1 MKVLLRLFITAVL
14 LISLWQCQFF
24 GKKED
29 TVVPAEN
36 IQSQARLNAEIQ
48 IVNDLLV
55 RADSLRTASDTAG
68 VEQSYQQALARLDS
82 LSVLYGE
89 DSLYLATYQKVSDNY
104 QDYIEALA
112 DSGEDELAAD
122 YILQDLNEL
131 YGDEIDSSLF
141 LQEKVSENN
150 AGKGIPIIHNAK
162 VDKAIRYFTRG
173 RGKRIFARWLTRTGH
188 YEKLLKKVLR
198 EEGAPEELFYLAM
211 IESGLNP
218 RARSYARAVG
228 MWQFISATGRAY
240 GLHHSWWFDE
250 RRDPVK
256 ATRAAAR
263 HLLDLYERFGDWY
276 LAIAGYNF
284 NPRKIEKRLAR
295 YKVDEFWEL
304 PRLPRQTRNYIPTF
318 LAAVTIA
325 QNPEAYGFEKPV
337 SDPLEFDTVTVRECV
352 DLKVVAQCVGSTF
365 AEIKTLN
372 PALLRWCTPPDRKS
386 WTLNLPKGTREV
398 FLQKYAE
405 VPNEKKMSWL
415 RHRIRPGETLSTIAH
430 RYGVSIREL
439 KRFNKIRGS
448 LIRAGHSLVIPVPQD
463 RRYYRRYL
471 SSQQRKRRSVR
482 RTPVTHVPGREK
494 KVYLVKKGDTLWEV
508 AQLFGVTVTQLR
520 RWNGLGYS
528 RIIKPGQRLNIWLP
542 PAGTNTDN
550 ESHPLAKNETGG
562 PRESVPADNV
572 SGKNFIFYTVR
583 SGDTLWDI
591 ARAHNVSIR
600 DLKRWNGK
608 RTNTIRPGDQ
618 LKILQ

>member
-1 MKVLLRLFITAVL
+1 MKVLLRMTITVFL
-14 LISLWQCQFF
+14 LSSLWQCHYF
-24 GKKED
+24 GKKDEA
-29 TVVPAEN
+29 VIPAET
-36 IQSQARLNAEIQ
+36 IQPQKGITAEIE
-48 IVNDLLV
+48 IINYLIA
-55 RADSLRTASDTAG
+55 RADSFETAGDTAG
-68 VEQSYQQALARLDS
+68 VEQCYQHALERLDS
-82 LSVLYGE
+82 LSLTYGE

-104 QDYIEALA
+104 QDYIEALS
-112 DSGEDELAAD
+112 DSSEDELAAD

-131 YGDEIDSSLF
+131 YGNEIDSSLF
-141 LQEKVSENN
+141 FQEKVSQDS
-150 AGKGIPIIHNAK
+150 AGLGIPLIRNTK
-162 VDKAIRYFTRG
+162 VEKAIRYFTRG
-173 RGKRIFARWLTRTGH
+173 RGKRVFARWLERTGR
-188 YEKLLKKVLR
+188 YEQLLKKVLR

-325 QNPEAYGFEKPV
+325 QNPEAYGFEKPTPE
-337 SDPLEFDTVTVRECV
+337 PLEFDTVTVRECV
-352 DLKVVAQCVGSTF
+352 DLNVVAQCVGSTF
-365 AEIKTLN
+365 AELKALN

-386 WTLNLPKGTREV
+386 WTLNLPKDTREL
-398 FLQKYAE
+398 FLRKYAE
-405 VPNEKKMSWL
+405 IPKEKKVSWL
-415 RHRIRPGETLSTIAH
+415 RHRIRSGETLSTIAQ

-463 RRYYRRYL
+463 RSYYRKYL
-471 SSQQRKRRSVR
+471 SSQKRKRRSVH
-482 RTPVTHVPGREK
+482 RTPVTNVPGREK
-494 KVYLVKKGDTLWEV
+494 KVYLVKRGDTLWDV
-508 AQLFGVTVTQLR
+508 AQLFDVTVTQLR
-520 RWNGLGYS
+520 KWNGLGYS

-542 PAGTNTDN
+542 PGGA
-550 ESHPLAKNETGG
+550 SSPAAAPSLAKNETGG
-562 PRESVPADNV
+562 PRATETAEDA
-572 SGKNFIFYTVR
+572 SGNNFIFYTVR

-591 ARAHNVSIR
+591 ARAHHVSIR

-608 RTNTIRPGDQ
+608 RSNTIRPGDQ